1 MQQKFYFTVKAKDKS
16 LTKFNAKDVLICAID
31 ENEAREK
38 ALHFYPNK
46 TNNDLKAKRT

>member
-1 MQQKFYFTVKAKDKS
+1 METKFYFLVKAKDKS

-38 ALHFYPNK
+38 ALHFFPGK
-46 TNNDLKAKRT
+46 SNNQLKAKKS